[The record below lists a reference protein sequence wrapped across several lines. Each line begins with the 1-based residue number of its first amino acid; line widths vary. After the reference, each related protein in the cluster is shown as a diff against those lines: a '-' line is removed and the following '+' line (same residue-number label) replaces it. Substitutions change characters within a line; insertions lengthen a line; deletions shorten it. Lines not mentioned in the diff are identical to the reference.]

1 MKYTPQYGPGTSKVA
16 ENRRRQMNYNIEMK
30 KMRHISDED
39 IVLILGHRAPGEAY
53 KSVHPPVNELPEV
66 DCPMRKLVKP
76 TDGAMHG
83 DRVRYVQFAD
93 SMFNA
98 PCQPYQRTYSE
109 MYRFRGIDPG
119 TLSGRQIVECRER
132 DLEKYC
138 STLIETEMF
147 DPARVSMRG
156 ATVHGHSLR
165 LSEDGMQF
173 DAIQRC
179 ILGKDGI
186 VKYVK
191 DQIGVPLDRQVEI
204 GKPLD
209 DDWLKDHT
217 TIFHS
222 LLGTPFREDPEYIE
236 YLQRIHTL
244 RTKYGFMPKEDKK

>member
-1 MKYTPQYGPGTSKVA
+1 MTYIPNYGPGTSRVA
-16 ENRRRQMNYNIEMK
+16 ENRRKQMNPGHTLK
-30 KMRHISDED
+30 KLRSITDED
-39 IVLILGHRAPGEAY
+39 IVMILGHRAPGEAY
-53 KSVHPPVNELPEV
+53 KSVHPPIQEATEP
-66 DCPMRKLVKP
+66 DCPMRRLVKP
-76 TDGAMHG
+76 TDGAAHG

-132 DLEKYC
+132 DLEQYC
-138 STLIETEMF
+138 NTLMETEMF
-147 DPARVSMRG
+147 DPARVSLRG

-165 LSEDGMQF
+165 LAEDGMQF

-179 ILGKDGI
+179 VLGDDG
-186 VKYVK
+186 VVYYVK
-191 DQIGVPLDRQVEI
+191 DQIGVPLDRKVPV
-204 GKPLD
+204 GKPMD
-209 DDWLKDHT
+209 DDWLKENS

-222 LLGTPFREDPEYIE
+222 LIGTPLREDPEYIE

-244 RTKYGFMPKEDKK
+244 RTKYGFMPKEEKK